1 MKDEVLEKP
10 VGFLESAISRKSN
23 SRLTV
28 FLCSIICIW
37 AAAVEGSAKLIS
49 VTKDKPVDADWT
61 AIAIL
66 VGTLLLGNGAL
77 KVAQRIGIGKNV
89 EDDTA
94 A

>member
-1 MKDEVLEKP
+1 MDNEVLDKP

-28 FLCSIICIW
+28 FLCAIICIW
-37 AAAVEGSAKLIS
+37 AAAVEGSAKLLS
-49 VTKDKPVDADWT
+49 VAKDRAVEADWT

-77 KVAQRIGIGKNV
+77 KVAQRIGVNKKV